1 MAIKERIITSGAFV
15 GKLPKVF
22 GVIRVSKYPQ
32 FDEVLKNISAI
43 WDRLPQD
50 YVEFEPSESYNKL
63 YDSITYHRSIGA
75 TNVSKIEGVDNIETL
90 FKNMNL
96 AELVHLIEVVLEGII
111 HIKPPQEKYGFRTMN
126 TKDYISKAVK
136 RHTNHL
142 EVLCSALEVSLA
154 RYESENKESNLEGR

>member
-1 MAIKERIITSGAFV
+1 MAIKERIITTGVFV

-32 FDEVLKNISAI
+32 FDEALKHLSAI

-90 FKNMNL
+90 FENMNL
-96 AELVHLIEVVLEGII
+96 AELVHLIEVVLEDII
-111 HIKPPQEKYGFRTMN
+111 NIKPPQEKYGFRTMN
-126 TKDYISKAVK
+126 AKDYISKTVK
-136 RHTNHL
+136 RYTNHL
-142 EVLCSALEVSLA
+142 KVLCSALEVSLA
-154 RYESENKESNLEGR
+154 RYEAENKESN